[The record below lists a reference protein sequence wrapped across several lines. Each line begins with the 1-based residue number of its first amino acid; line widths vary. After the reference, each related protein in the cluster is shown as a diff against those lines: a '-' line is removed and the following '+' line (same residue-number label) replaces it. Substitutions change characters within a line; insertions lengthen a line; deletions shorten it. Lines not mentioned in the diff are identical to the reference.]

1 MIFGEKIKFLRDY
14 KKMTQQQF
22 ADLLGTTKQTISRYE
37 STEREPNLRTVIEYA
52 NKLDVPVLALVD
64 NGVPII
70 RTDVIKRERA
80 NTNSS
85 QAKFAASLGIPAD
98 RYAQIEDGK
107 IMPTVEELK
116 RIADVICYS
125 LDDLISNTWLLDT
138 SDEQI
143 RMSTLS
149 ANEKAIVNLFRKCPG
164 VDKGDIITLLEN
176 YSNLGK
182 DDRISLLSYSDYLL
196 HQKDDKKEKPASA
209 G

>member
-1 MIFGEKIKFLRDY
+1 MCIRD
-14 KKMTQQQF
+14 
-22 ADLLGTTKQTISRYE
+22 S
-37 STEREPNLRTVIEYA
+37 
-52 NKLDVPVLALVD
+52 
-64 NGVPII
+64 
-70 RTDVIKRERA
+70 
-80 NTNSS
+80 
-85 QAKFAASLGIPAD
+85 
-98 RYAQIEDGK
+98 
-107 IMPTVEELK
+107 
-116 RIADVICYS
+116 
-125 LDDLISNTWLLDT
+125 T